1 MQINPY
7 LFYNDNC
14 EAAFRFYE
22 KVLGAKIEAL
32 LRVEEAPAE
41 MPSSPERK
49 KKIMHGRISIDGQ
62 VLMASDSPPEHF
74 HKPQG
79 FSVSLTIKDPAEAE
93 RKFKALA
100 EGGST
105 NMPFGKTFFSK
116 GFGMCVDRFGI
127 PWMVNSPLEGM

>member
-1 MQINPY
+1 MQLNPY

-14 EAAFRFYE
+14 EAAFKFYE
-22 KVLGAKIEAL
+22 KVLGAKIEVMIRA
-32 LRVEEAPAE
+32 EEAPAD
-41 MPSSPERK
+41 MPAGPGREK
-49 KKIMHGRISIDGQ
+49 TIMHGRISIDGQ
-62 VLMASDSPPEHF
+62 VLMASNSPPEHF

-93 RKFKALA
+93 RKFNALA
-100 EGGST
+100 EGGSL

-116 GFGMCVDRFGI
+116 GFGMCVDQFGI

>member
-14 EAAFRFYE
+14 EAAFKFYE

-32 LRVEEAPAE
+32 LRNEEGPAE
-41 MPSSPERK
+41 MASSPDRK

-62 VLMASDSPPEHF
+62 VLMASDAPPDHF

-79 FSVSLTIKDPAEAE
+79 FSVSLTIKDPAEAGSAPSF
-93 RKFKALA
+93 RRYSFTCLA
-100 EGGST
+100 
-105 NMPFGKTFFSK
+105 
-116 GFGMCVDRFGI
+116 R
-127 PWMVNSPLEGM
+127 